1 MDKLA
6 TRLAR
11 VSFAANST
19 PLASSS
25 SRLFSTASPA
35 RAVAGTASYPFSSNV
50 QVIPPPRDL
59 SVRPDG
65 KLPQKQNLLGTL
77 NHRMTAQHPK
87 AKLWMPLFSRR
98 DKQRI
103 RPGSILTVETYATA
117 PTPENPKPSSSLF
130 SGVLIGIRRRHEGR
144 DLSIRL
150 RTLVGRLHVEQVFKV
165 FSPLVKSI
173 KIVQRATRSGPV
185 QKNKDGSTTRRPPA
199 LKAARR
205 AKMFYVRNQPDKYVP
220 PAFIPLFGS
229 SSSSLFSTQVALG
242 CRFRQDSAAQG
253 GCAIEERS
261 IVGEL
266 CK

>member
-11 VSFAANST
+11 VSLASTST

-25 SRLFSTASPA
+25 SRLFSTASTA

-65 KLPQKQNLLGTL
+65 KLPQKHNLICTL
-77 NHRMTAQHPK
+77 NHIMTAQHPK
-87 AKLWMPLFSRR
+87 AKVWMPLFSRR
-98 DKQRI
+98 DKQRL

-117 PTPENPKPSSSLF
+117 PTPENPKPSTSLY
-130 SGVLIGIRRRHEGR
+130 SGVMIGIRRRHEGR

-185 QKNKDGSTTRRPPA
+185 IKNKDGTTIRRKPV

-205 AKMFYVRNQPDKYVP
+205 AQMYYVRDQPDRLP
-220 PAFIPLFGS
+220 S
-229 SSSSLFSTQVALG
+229 VAG
-242 CRFRQDSAAQG
+242 FVKAQRLK
-253 GCAIEERS
+253 EEGQGPTKWTGR
-261 IVGEL
+261 
-266 CK
+266 